1 MNSTFDEDLIKLAV
15 AIDTVVDES
24 DRKDTQ
30 IAELGKR
37 IADLE
42 QAMAD
47 VQAVLLCRMD
57 AGLQVR
63 SALVLVDTAL
73 QPKPATNAHVRHVT
87 PSGESDWPQIAPEA
101 V

>member
-1 MNSTFDEDLIKLAV
+1 
-15 AIDTVVDES
+15 
-24 DRKDTQ
+24 
-30 IAELGKR
+30 
-37 IADLE
+37 
-42 QAMAD
+42 
-47 VQAVLLCRMD
+47 VLLCRMD